1 MLLTGLSVFQRFCP
15 FPSPQLI
22 DCDGTAKVCTS
33 KSLRRLIVSSELAR
47 VLNGNRDG
55 DGEGE
60 GEGRRG
66 EINHSQQQGK

>member
-1 MLLTGLSVFQRFCP
+1 M
-15 FPSPQLI
+15 
-22 DCDGTAKVCTS
+22 
-33 KSLRRLIVSSELAR
+33 SSELAC
-47 VLNGNRDG
+47 VLLFYHHLNGNRDG